1 MHKLCRTTLRGVAR
15 ILTTLFSRQLRGEWN
30 RFATHSNQSA
40 TFSSQGALDIAFP
53 RAPGESGHVKSTSIL
68 GSAPAMQELARRIEQ
83 VGQTKATVLIEG
95 ETGTGKELIAEQVH
109 RVSRRASGPFVRLNC
124 SALAETLLESELFG
138 HVKGAFTGAV
148 TSRDGRFAQADG
160 GTLFLDE
167 VSELPAS
174 TQVKLLRF
182 LQEREFEPVGSNR
195 TVRVDVRVVAACN
208 RDLQELVEA
217 GTFRSDLFYRLNVVR
232 LDVPPLRDR
241 GADILFLAMHFAERF
256 SAEHGVHI
264 QGYSEE
270 AKALLVGY
278 GWPGNVRE
286 LQNVVEQAVIF
297 ASGPV
302 IEASELPLHK
312 SLSRGKTLALMIP
325 GATMEQIE
333 RYAIERTLEAT
344 GGSPTKAA
352 AILGVSR
359 RTIHNRLKEWNVT
372 PETKGET

>member
-1 MHKLCRTTLRGVAR
+1 MHEACRYRSFGTPPGTMGLFDRQQGFSAHLLPAAGGVERKFFR
-15 ILTTLFSRQLRGEWN
+15 IAVRRVLPDACDRVNLPIVQPVG
-30 RFATHSNQSA
+30 
-40 TFSSQGALDIAFP
+40 
-53 RAPGESGHVKSTSIL
+53 IL
-68 GSAPAMQELARRIEQ
+68 GSAPSMQELERRIEQ

-95 ETGTGKELIAEQVH
+95 ETGTGKERIAERVH
-109 RVSRRASGPFVRLNC
+109 AVSKRAEGPFVRLNC

-138 HVKGAFTGAV
+138 HVKGAFTGASA
-148 TSRDGRFAQADG
+148 SREGRFAQADG

-167 VSELPAS
+167 VSELPTS

-208 RDLQELVEA
+208 RSLQELVES
-217 GTFRSDLFYRLNVVR
+217 GHFRQDLYYRLNVVR
-232 LDVPPLRDR
+232 LSVPPLRER
-241 GADILFLAMHFAERF
+241 GADVLYLAMHFLERF
-256 SAEHGVHI
+256 SHEHGVSI
-264 QGYSEE
+264 QGFSDQ
-270 AKALLVGY
+270 AKNLLMGY

-297 ASGPV
+297 TAGPL
-302 IEASELPLHK
+302 IEASELPLQK
-312 SLSRGKTLALMIP
+312 SVSQGESLALMIP

-352 AILGVSR
+352 AMLGISR
-359 RTIHNRLKEWNVT
+359 RTIHNRLKQW
-372 PETKGET
+372 GAL